1 MYFVASKMDWCQGM
15 RRNGVIRTLF
25 RFRRSGF
32 DRRKGVRRE
41 TNRQRGGSALLLVL
55 FAIILLSG
63 LITATVAFVSN
74 DVDEYGALNKEFRAR
89 QLAESGL
96 AFGIDPQVKNQ
107 DRALL
112 DQEMPDQGRFHVL
125 ISSESTKLNINFI
138 LQSGRDDLLTTLF
151 VGWGVTPK
159 TADTAVKGLHNYLSK
174 PLATQPAS
182 GGANT
187 IQTATQTEQPAG
199 QETAQQAGQ
208 PAAQQAGT
216 QFSAVAEMS
225 LVPEFGPVMRKR
237 TDWANF
243 FTIWGDGKIDVNL
256 ADAATIAL
264 FAGVSPATADKFV
277 KYRWGFDGKP
287 YTLDDRVY
295 NSLDEVRA
303 GLGMSAEKFKLVQD
317 FLSLTSAVDRIES
330 TGTIAGYD
338 KQIVVVT
345 SRDTIP
351 IIYLSWQEK

>member
-1 MYFVASKMDWCQGM
+1 VRHRADQQ
-15 RRNGVIRTLF
+15 
-25 RFRRSGF
+25 RS
-32 DRRKGVRRE
+32 
-41 TNRQRGGSALLLVL
+41 GSALLLVL

-96 AFGIDPQVKNQ
+96 AFGIDPQVNNQ

-112 DQEMPDQGRFHVL
+112 DQVMPDQGRFHVL

-138 LQSGRDDLLTTLF
+138 LQSGRDDLLTKLF
-151 VGWGVTPK
+151 LGWGVAPK
-159 TADTAVKGLHNYLSK
+159 AADAAAAGFHSYLSK
-174 PLATQPAS
+174 PLTNQPAS
-182 GGANT
+182 GGAQT
-187 IQTATQTEQPAG
+187 VQTATQTATP
-199 QETAQQAGQ
+199 T
-208 PAAQQAGT
+208 AAQAETQNET

-225 LVPEFGPVMRKR
+225 LVPEFGPIMKKR
-237 TDWANF
+237 PDWANF
-243 FTIWGDGKIDVNL
+243 FTIWGDGKIDVNM
-256 ADAATIAL
+256 ADAPTIAL
-264 FAGVSPATADKFV
+264 ITGVSAATADKFV

-295 NSLDEVRA
+295 NSMDEVRA
-303 GLGMSAEKFKLVQD
+303 GLGMSAEQFQLVQD

-330 TGTIAGYD
+330 TGTIAGYE

-345 SRDTIP
+345 SRDTLP
-351 IIYLSWQEK
+351 ITYLSWQEK

>member
-1 MYFVASKMDWCQGM
+1 MYFVAIGVDGPQEM
-15 RRNGVIRTLF
+15 RSGVSRSISCE
-25 RFRRSGF
+25 RRSGLA
-32 DRRKGVRRE
+32 RSPRVRRAID
-41 TNRQRGGSALLLVL
+41 RQPDGSALLLVL

-96 AFGIDPQVKNQ
+96 AFGLHPQVKNQ

-138 LQSGRDDLLTTLF
+138 LQNGRNDLLTKLF
-151 VGWGVTPK
+151 IGWGVPRK
-159 TADTAVKGLHNYLSK
+159 TADAAVAGFHSYLSK
-174 PLATQPAS
+174 PLTTQPTS
-182 GGANT
+182 GDANT
-187 IQTATQTEQPAG
+187 IQTAAQTGAQTETQTETQN
-199 QETAQQAGQ
+199 E
-208 PAAQQAGT
+208 T

-225 LVPEFGPVMRKR
+225 LVREFGPVMRKR
-237 TDWANF
+237 PDWANF
-243 FTIWGDGKIDVNL
+243 FTIWGDGKIDVNM
-256 ADAATIAL
+256 ADAATMAL
-264 FAGVSPATADKFV
+264 ITGVSMATADKFV

-295 NSLDEVRA
+295 NSMDEVRG
-303 GLGMSAEKFKLVQD
+303 GLGMSAEQFQLVQD

-330 TGTIAGYD
+330 TGTIAGYE

-345 SRDTIP
+345 SRDTLP
-351 IIYLSWQEK
+351 IIFLSWQEK

>member
-1 MYFVASKMDWCQGM
+1 VRHRADQQ
-15 RRNGVIRTLF
+15 
-25 RFRRSGF
+25 RS
-32 DRRKGVRRE
+32 
-41 TNRQRGGSALLLVL
+41 GSALLLVL

-96 AFGIDPQVKNQ
+96 AFGIDPQVNNQ

-112 DQEMPDQGRFHVL
+112 DQVMPDQGRFHVL

-138 LQSGRDDLLTTLF
+138 LQSGRDDLLTKLF
-151 VGWGVTPK
+151 LGWGVAPK
-159 TADTAVKGLHNYLSK
+159 AADAAAAGFHSYLSK
-174 PLATQPAS
+174 PLTNQPAS
-182 GGANT
+182 GGAQT
-187 IQTATQTEQPAG
+187 VQTATQTATP
-199 QETAQQAGQ
+199 T
-208 PAAQQAGT
+208 AAQAETQNET

-225 LVPEFGPVMRKR
+225 LVPEFGPVMKKR
-237 TDWANF
+237 PDWANF
-243 FTIWGDGKIDVNL
+243 FTIWGDGKIDVNM
-256 ADAATIAL
+256 ADATTIAL
-264 FAGVSPATADKFV
+264 ITGVSAATADKFV

-295 NSLDEVRA
+295 NSMDEVRA
-303 GLGMSAEKFKLVQD
+303 GLGMSAEQFQLVQD

-330 TGTIAGYD
+330 TGTIAGYE

-345 SRDTIP
+345 SRDTLP
-351 IIYLSWQEK
+351 ITYLSWQEK